1 MRIDTGIGSEAEEM
15 AEEALC
21 QVQIVTFDSHDVIE
35 PCLMS
40 VAHQANVALR
50 VVLIDNASADG
61 SADAARAAWDRTN
74 RDMPLTVIENAENA
88 GYAAAH
94 NQGFALALRDGLP
107 FVLTLNPDVQLDP
120 HYVERCI
127 GAIEGIRMQT
137 GLLVAG
143 ATGKLLRPPARAGG
157 GAAKAGARLENGR
170 MPRPASGPVRIASG
184 DTPDDGMAA
193 AAPGVLDSAGLAM
206 GALFHARDRGSGKR
220 DEGQYEKRELVWGV
234 CGAAALFAGAFLDEM
249 SARGGVFDE
258 TFFAYKEDVDLCWR
272 AGLAAWAFVYEPDA
286 TALHARGWRKGRGGK
301 DGRGKTGEGRDARS
315 RDISDDLLAHSFS
328 NQLTMLY
335 TYVPRSHPALWLS
348 LLAESARF
356 LSLAAL
362 HPDAA
367 RKVLALL
374 AERWESMRAKRWEWR
389 VRR

>member
-1 MRIDTGIGSEAEEM
+1 MRIDTGIGSEAEEL
-15 AEEALC
+15 AGEALC
-21 QVQIVTFDSHDVIE
+21 QIQIVTFNSHDVIE

-50 VVLIDNASADG
+50 VVLIDNASADR
-61 SADAARAAWDRTN
+61 SVDAARAAWDRTD
-74 RDMPLTVIENAENA
+74 REMPLTVIENAENA

-143 ATGKLLRPPARAGG
+143 AAGKLLRPPAQTGGEVKKTGAGPLSEG
-157 GAAKAGARLENGR
+157 MRR
-170 MPRPASGPVRIASG
+170 TASGPSLSVAGGPSG
-184 DTPDDGMAA
+184 GSPAA
-193 AAPGVLDSAGLAM
+193 AEPGAVLDSAGLSM
-206 GALFHARDRGSGKR
+206 GVLFHARDRGSGRR
-220 DEGQYEKRELVWGV
+220 DEGQYDERELVWGV
-234 CGAAALFAGAFLDEM
+234 CGAAALFTGAFLDEM

-272 AGLAAWAFVYEPDA
+272 AGLAAWVFVYEPDA
-286 TALHARGWRKGRGGK
+286 TALHARGWRKGRGGR
-301 DGRGKTGEGRDARS
+301 DGGGRNV
-315 RDISDDLLAHSFS
+315 SDDVLAHSFA
-328 NQLTMLY
+328 NQLSMLY
-335 TYVPRSHPALWLS
+335 TYIPRSHPALWLS
-348 LLAESARF
+348 LVAEAARF

-367 RKVLALL
+367 RKVLARL
-374 AERWESMRAKRWEWR
+374 AERRESMRAKRWEWR
-389 VRR
+389 IRR